1 MARAVSKTNDA
12 NSSLHMAVYE
22 SKIFNL
28 GDASYYKNLKEIT
41 VTHDPLPANATV
53 RLLYAVDNFI
63 GLNAWGKIFTNTTD
77 RSISRSAIRIE
88 ETSDTV
94 TISIASPGVVTLTNH
109 DLTPGQEIVFT
120 TTGALPTGITAGQI
134 YYVISAS
141 ITADTFRF
149 SDTAPI
155 SSTEGSA
162 VNTSG
167 TQSGTHT
174 LSRTA
179 LLPGNYKE
187 IQFRIE
193 SSAATS
199 GRAGQITSLIFKQE
213 LIARRYDTA

>member
-1 MARAVSKTNDA
+1 MARAVTKTIGPDD
-12 NSSLHMAVYE
+12 SLHTAIWE
-22 SKIFNL
+22 SKIFNV
-28 GDASYYKNLKEIT
+28 GDSSFYKNLMEIT
-41 VTHDPLPANATV
+41 LTQDPLPANATV

-63 GLNAWGKIFTNTTD
+63 GLNAWGRIFSNTTD
-77 RSISRSAIRIE
+77 RSISRSAIRIQ
-88 ETSDTV
+88 ETNDTV
-94 TISIASPGVVTLTNH
+94 TMTIASPAVVTLTNH

-120 TTGALPTGITAGQI
+120 TTGALPTGITAGRI

-149 SDTAPI
+149 SDTAPT
-155 SSTEGSA
+155 SSSEGSA
-162 VNTSG
+162 INTSG

-179 LLPGNYKE
+179 LLPRNYKE

-199 GRAGQITSLIFKQE
+199 GRAGQITGLIFKEQ
-213 LIARRYDTA
+213 LIGRKYDTA